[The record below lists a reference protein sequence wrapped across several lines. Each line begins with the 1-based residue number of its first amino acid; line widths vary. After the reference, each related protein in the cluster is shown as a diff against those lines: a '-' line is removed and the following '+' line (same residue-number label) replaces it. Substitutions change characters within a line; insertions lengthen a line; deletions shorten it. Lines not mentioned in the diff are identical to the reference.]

1 MVFIPDALFSEQLQ
15 SYPELWGLEKGYI
28 CWKVLGRKLAD
39 VLTKKTGTLI
49 TVEDV
54 RIKLKKVKRSLK
66 RLGNSEGTRYTGMCA
81 YVWYAHK
88 LGLTNAVD
96 KMTSQMFAYGELPVE
111 VDCGEVPVKVDCGEV
126 PVEVDCGEVPVKVDC
141 GEVSVEVDCGEVPVE
156 VDCGDIQMD
165 TKTEKPTEKQTEKQA
180 DDSPFTIESPDRYL
194 SNNDYSYNVNRYI
207 NNMCDEGPT
216 TSAGAARG
224 KKDRRLEPA
233 VNPEEGQEIEEAD
246 KVIPNIKALREVVSK
261 LTAHDK
267 IVQLHFAEVYTDQ
280 RSVYSRSEDR
290 LYGCGIQKY
299 SHTILFAQV

>member
-111 VDCGEVPVKVDCGEV
+111 VDCGEIPVKVDCGEV

-141 GEVSVEVDCGEVPVE
+141 GEVPVEVDCGEALVEVDCGEVQ
-156 VDCGDIQMD
+156 VDTQ
-165 TKTEKPTEKQTEKQA
+165 TEKPTEELTE
-180 DDSPFTIESPDRYL
+180 DRPFTIESPDRYIS
-194 SNNDYSYNVNRYI
+194 SNGYSDNVNKYVHDI
-207 NNMCDEGPT
+207 YDEGPT
-216 TSAGAARG
+216 TSASAARTMPAM
-224 KKDRRLEPA
+224 LEIAIKREIIGSAKEIRTYELLAAMTKFNSIFHSGEISSTKWQAQKA
-233 VNPEEGQEIEEAD
+233 VLAEID
-246 KVIPNIKALREVVSK
+246 SK
-261 LTAHDK
+261 
-267 IVQLHFAEVYTDQ
+267 I
-280 RSVYSRSEDR
+280 
-290 LYGCGIQKY
+290 
-299 SHTILFAQV
+299 